1 MRSEVLLCALFAALP
16 FAASCVA
23 LLGWYMPR
31 ALDNEGRI
39 PFTCTTSVGFTPK
52 LCRPD
57 GMTVQCY
64 YIYRTLASTPAC
76 SNGVVIAVTAELQV
90 AEQYVRNYPPHSVSC
105 YVKAATRCD
114 PLLELYSTLPALIA
128 GCVFASLALAL
139 VVASAGLHWRR
150 LKGEYNEIA

>member
-1 MRSEVLLCALFAALP
+1 MRPEVLLCALFASLP
-16 FAASCVA
+16 LAASCVA

-31 ALDNEGRI
+31 ALDNQGRI

-64 YIYRTLASTPAC
+64 YIYRTLASTPTC
-76 SNGVVIAVTAELQV
+76 SNGVVIAVTTELQV

-105 YVKAATRCD
+105 YVKGDSRCD

-128 GCVFASLALAL
+128 GCVCAGLAL
-139 VVASAGLHWRR
+139 VLVVTSAGLHRR
-150 LKGEYNEIA
+150 RSNGEYSEIA